1 MELIGVYADV
11 IFIENLIINYIILYL
26 TKRFSRSNTNNA
38 KLIFSSALGALYVI
52 LIFFSLPNI
61 IYSLTF
67 KIIISILMV
76 AIAFGFNRFHEF
88 IRVLSI
94 FYLVSF
100 IIGGTAFALIYVV
113 NIDIRQI
120 IIAALFFAILLT
132 YIGWGYISKKNIE
145 SNILYKLHIEMDNK
159 VRDVKAI
166 LDTGNT
172 LHDPISNYP
181 VAIVEYD
188 AVKELLP
195 EKLKNVFDS
204 MGNESIFEM
213 TKAVDDDKWLKRLR
227 LVPFNSIGNDSGILI
242 GFIPDNLVVEGYRK
256 SQKNAIVGIYFKK
269 LNETSDYEA
278 LIGTELLN

>member
-1 MELIGVYADV
+1 MYADV

-159 VRDVKAI
+159 VRDIKAI

-213 TKAVDDDKWLKRLR
+213 TKVVDDDKWLKRLR

>member
-1 MELIGVYADV
+1 MIGVYADV

-76 AIAFGFNRFHEF
+76 AIAFGFNRFYEF

-113 NIDIRQI
+113 NIGIRQI

-145 SNILYKLHIEMDNK
+145 SNILYKLHIDMDNK
-159 VRDVKAI
+159 GRDVRAI

-181 VAIVEYD
+181 VAIVEYE

-213 TKAVDDDKWLKRLR
+213 TKVVDDDKWLKRLR

>member
-1 MELIGVYADV
+1 MYADV

-26 TKRFSRSNTNNA
+26 TKRFSRSNANNA

-76 AIAFGFNRFHEF
+76 AIAFGFNRFYEF
-88 IRVLSI
+88 IKVLSI

-120 IIAALFFAILLT
+120 IIAAVLLAILLT
-132 YIGWGYISKKNIE
+132 YISWGYISKRNIE
-145 SNILYKLHIEMDNK
+145 SSILYRLHIDMDNK
-159 VRDVKAI
+159 GKDVKAI

-181 VAIVEYD
+181 VVIVEYD
-188 AVKELLP
+188 AIKELLP

-204 MGNESIFEM
+204 MRSESIFEM
-213 TKAVDDDKWLKRLR
+213 TKVIDDDKWLKRLR

-242 GFIPDNLVVEGYRK
+242 GFIPDNLVIDGHRK
-256 SQKNAIVGIYFKK
+256 LQKNVIVGIYFKR

>member
-1 MELIGVYADV
+1 MYADV

-195 EKLKNVFDS
+195 EKLKDVFDS

>member
-1 MELIGVYADV
+1 MYADV

-159 VRDVKAI
+159 VRDVTAI

-181 VAIVEYD
+181 VAIVEYN

-213 TKAVDDDKWLKRLR
+213 TKVVDDDKWLKRLR

>member
-1 MELIGVYADV
+1 MYADV

>member
-1 MELIGVYADV
+1 MYADV

-145 SNILYKLHIEMDNK
+145 SNTLYKLHIEMDNK

>member
-1 MELIGVYADV
+1 VYADV

-113 NIDIRQI
+113 NIGIRQI

-145 SNILYKLHIEMDNK
+145 SNILYKLHIDMDNK
-159 VRDVKAI
+159 GRDVRAI

-181 VAIVEYD
+181 VAIVEYE

-213 TKAVDDDKWLKRLR
+213 TKVVDDDKWLKRLR

>member
-1 MELIGVYADV
+1 MYADV

-76 AIAFGFNRFHEF
+76 AIAFGFNRFYEF

-113 NIDIRQI
+113 NIGIRQI

-145 SNILYKLHIEMDNK
+145 SNILYKLHIDMDNK
-159 VRDVKAI
+159 GRDVRAI

-181 VAIVEYD
+181 VAIVEYE

-213 TKAVDDDKWLKRLR
+213 TKVVDDDKWLKRLR

>member
-1 MELIGVYADV
+1 MYADV

-113 NIDIRQI
+113 NIGIRQI

-145 SNILYKLHIEMDNK
+145 SNILYKLHIDMDNK
-159 VRDVKAI
+159 GRDVRAI

-181 VAIVEYD
+181 VAIVEYE

-213 TKAVDDDKWLKRLR
+213 TKVVDDDKWLKRLR